1 MYGGAVIYYA
11 HSDNK
16 AGSKHPLA
24 EHLRDVSKLA
34 GKFAEASSFADE
46 AGLAGLLHDLG
57 KYGDRFQ
64 ARLEGKDHGLD
75 HWSIGAWLALQKDYQ
90 AVAAALAIQGH
101 HIGLQ
106 YLRGSELAKLNPT
119 KLVQSHPQQLSLSET
134 DLATLKSR
142 LLADGLTPAKPE
154 KTVCGTEIRSG
165 FDLMLDIR
173 LLFSA
178 LVDADFLDT
187 EAHFQGGP
195 DGKRHRP
202 DGPKLQASDAL
213 EILLAHIDKLG
224 RSSKADPGVAKVQ
237 QWLRD
242 DCLSAAE
249 HPPGL
254 FTLTAPTGSGKTLA
268 MLAFALAHAAKY
280 ELRRVVVVIPYLSII
295 EQTAAIYRSL
305 FEPHFG
311 TDYVL
316 EHHSLAGLGKEEC
329 GSDAE
334 GEFGDSDE
342 RRRRQLSENWDAP
355 IIVTTSVQM
364 LESLFSN
371 RPSACRKLHRLPRS
385 VILFDEVQTLPAP
398 LAVPTLATL
407 THLAHAHKS
416 SVVFATATQPA
427 FEHLHAHVRTH
438 APADWQP
445 QKVVPAPERLFT
457 PMQRVKRIWADPSQP
472 VVWPELAEQIREKQQ
487 ILCIVNLKR
496 HARKLWEEF
505 DDPNTFHLSTNLCPA
520 HRQVLLA
527 DIRERLATDK
537 PVRLIATQC
546 VEAGVDLDFP
556 SVFRAYGPLEAI
568 IQAEGRC
575 NREGRLVDLGELR
588 IFMPEDENYPPGGYR
603 QAAQITK
610 MLLQRFGPEGMTL
623 DNPDFITA
631 YYRELYDIG
640 KPEASKKT
648 EELLQYVRE
657 GSFPDV
663 ARTYRLIE
671 QDAINV
677 IVPYQGEMALF
688 EELLR
693 MAEETG
699 LTGEFIR
706 KARPL
711 AVSLFRPESGSPVW
725 DSLLEV
731 QTLKKGRRG
740 RQEEW
745 YIAAKSEHY
754 HPQLGFMP
762 PESLN
767 LWIA

>member
-1 MYGGAVIYYA
+1 MIYYA
-11 HSDNK
+11 HSNNK

-34 GKFAEASSFADE
+34 GKFAEASSFGDE

-64 ARLEGKDHGLD
+64 ARLEGNDHGLD

-106 YLRGSELAKLNPT
+106 YLNKSGLANLSPAKLAQN
-119 KLVQSHPQQLSLSET
+119 HPQQLSLSET

-142 LLADGLTPAKPE
+142 LIDDGLTPTKPE

-165 FDLMLDIR
+165 CDLMFDIR

-187 EAHFQGGP
+187 EAHFQSGP
-195 DGKRHRP
+195 NGKRHRP
-202 DGPKLQASDAL
+202 DGPKLQASAAL

-224 RSSKADPGVAKVQ
+224 RNSNADPGVAKVRQ
-237 QWLRD
+237 QLRD
-242 DCLSAAE
+242 SCLNAAG
-249 HPPGL
+249 HSPGL

-280 ELRRVVVVIPYLSII
+280 ELRRVILVIPYLSII
-295 EQTAAIYRSL
+295 EQTAAIYRNL
-305 FEPHFG
+305 FEPHFASG
-311 TDYVL
+311 YVL

-329 GSDAE
+329 ESDAE
-334 GEFGDSDE
+334 GEFGISDE
-342 RRRRQLSENWDAP
+342 RRRRQLAENWDAP

-371 RPSACRKLHRLPRS
+371 RPSACRKLHRLPQS

-407 THLAHAHKS
+407 THLAHAHKTS
-416 SVVFATATQPA
+416 IVFATATQPA
-427 FEHLHAHVRTH
+427 FEHLHAYVQEH
-438 APADWQP
+438 APAGWQP
-445 QKVVPAPERLFT
+445 RKVVPAPERLFT
-457 PMQRVKRIWADPSQP
+457 PMRRVKRIWDDSNQP
-472 VVWPELAEQIREKQQ
+472 IVWSELAKQIREKQQ
-487 ILCIVNLKR
+487 VLCIVNLKR
-496 HARKLWEEF
+496 HARKLWEES

-527 DIRERLATDK
+527 DIRERLAMDK

-575 NREGRLVDLGELR
+575 NREGRLPGLGELR

-610 MLLQRFGPEGMTL
+610 MLLQRLGPEGMKL
-623 DNPDFITA
+623 DDPDFITA

-648 EELLQYVRE
+648 QELLQYVRE

-663 ARTYRLIE
+663 ARIYRLIE

-677 IVPYQGEMALF
+677 IVPYQGETALF

-693 MAEETG
+693 MAEGTG

-711 AVSLFRPESGSPVW
+711 AVSLFRPESSSPVW

-731 QTLKKGRRG
+731 QTLKKGRRE

-745 YIAAKSEHY
+745 YIAAKPEHY